1 MEREELIN
9 QINKMVDNVDDLLRL
24 LDYSLLEEIFNELDV
39 ATDATKI
46 ENKTVYL

>member
-39 ATDATKI
+39 KTDATKI